1 MNGYVRGCVR
11 GEGDGAA
18 RQSVSPLSQVC
29 VVPRRENGL
38 MPKRV
43 RLSRAPACAAEPR
56 YRRTAADTRQSR
68 DKYRREKVRP
78 KAALAS

>member
-1 MNGYVRGCVR
+1 MNGCVR
-11 GEGDGAA
+11 GYVHGDGAA

-43 RLSRAPACAAEPR
+43 RLSRAPAFAAEPR
-56 YRRTAADTRQSR
+56 YRRAAGNTRRSR
-68 DKYRREKVRP
+68 DKYRCEKR
-78 KAALAS
+78 ASHIIKRRMH